1 MNQSPDQHT
10 NLGWLQVLPLIVIG
24 VLGIVLW
31 KPAPDPAPTPEQEAK
46 IADLA
51 ARLGSAAST
60 AVDID
65 DRLRSFGPFPPDPK
79 TSRALAE
86 TLISCETRWLDESRR
101 TQLAR
106 HLYGI
111 TVIGDDRAA
120 AIPAALIGIRQ
131 TIAGAGPMCGSSAID
146 RIVSVARAIATTD
159 PIQRRDSW

>member
-10 NLGWLQVLPLIVIG
+10 NLGWLQALPLIVIG
-24 VLGIVLW
+24 AIAIVLW
-31 KPAPDPAPTPEQEAK
+31 KPAPDPAPTLEQEAK

-51 ARLGSAAST
+51 TRLGAAAST

-79 TSRALAE
+79 ASRALAE
-86 TLISCETRWLDESRR
+86 ALISCETTRLDESRR

-111 TVIGDDRAA
+111 TVIGDDRAKT
-120 AIPAALIGIRQ
+120 IPAALIGIQQ
-131 TIAGAGPMCGSSAID
+131 TIAGAGPTCGPSVID
-146 RIVSVARAIATTD
+146 RVVSAARAVATTD
-159 PIQRRDSW
+159 PNPRRDWW